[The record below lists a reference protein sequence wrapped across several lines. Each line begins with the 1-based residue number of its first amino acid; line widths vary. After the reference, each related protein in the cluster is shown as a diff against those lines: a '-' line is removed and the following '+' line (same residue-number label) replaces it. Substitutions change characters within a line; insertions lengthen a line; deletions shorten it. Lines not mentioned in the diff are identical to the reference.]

1 MMKKL
6 LLPMFFVVSLFF
18 ISHPLNASAQVV
30 DETKLKTAQFDY
42 EDYYQ
47 NKVITYRGDSGITF
61 TSYSTKWNTVEKLKA
76 LETELL
82 KNKHGEEL
90 KLLSTINIF
99 PDYPAGQDVLGQYFA
114 EYTYGSKSVSL
125 SPNRKIYLYGGDK
138 YSTVESIAST
148 MAHEY
153 GHHFT
158 FYHLF
163 KKEHLVPSKWKESQ
177 YAQIRHMKQYD
188 PFNQNPVPYKWDLSE
203 ILAEDYVELF
213 GSSKAIASHMPMNS
227 VIQSPFEN
235 KGIQQYWTEAIQ
247 EKEYKPEETIPLYLT
262 DYKSSSL
269 LSLQL
274 TALNLGKLDTYLVAQ
289 DDEDKYLPVLFDTFK
304 GAMQVRKW
312 YEGEKLGSKS
322 SWLFSKDQNNGI
334 VFKLIQHSEDGFNRG
349 SERLKIN
356 LQNIEGSEISNA
368 KLIEHLTLTK
378 EEIEE
383 KMLQEGIREGVPY
396 ELIKAVAAVSSNY
409 EQFQNEQPK
418 VDDNGRIGIMGVKLT
433 AEQAA
438 AQNIDFESLKY
449 SPLYNIEIGVK
460 LLKEHF
466 NDNTLP
472 SMRNKNQQMLEHW
485 YFALMAYRG
494 FTEDTNP
501 QKTDNF
507 QHSIYKYIAD
517 ITTRDLQ
524 EIPYIEASQYNGVV
538 KLTKKVYPL
547 EGATEATS
555 LYTNN
560 QKGYIYTGKGVLYN
574 QPGEKV
580 LTSLPKYTPVLIRE
594 NAMLKDGHLFYKVN
608 TFNGQN
614 GYIRAEHIK
623 GGDVTIFSDI
633 VQDEVVSAVGY
644 LQLRGVIEGY
654 GDGTFRPYQSLSRE
668 HAAKM
673 IVQELQLTK
682 DPTYKMKSTDV
693 NKDNLYYTQLAI
705 LEQYDIMGR
714 GGKLRPKE
722 PLTREQMAAVL
733 ARAYSKV
740 YKEAGQER
748 VFKDVKKTSWSYNDI
763 NILAE
768 NRITVLNEYY
778 RPYENVT
785 RGQFALFLQR
795 SASLK

>member
-18 ISHPLNASAQVV
+18 IIHPLNTSAQVV

-47 NKVITYRGDSGITF
+47 NKVMTYRGDSGVAFI
-61 TSYSTKWNTVEKLKA
+61 SYSTKWNTIEKLKA

-90 KLLSTINIF
+90 RLLSTINIF

-138 YSTVESIAST
+138 YSTVENIAPT
-148 MAHEY
+148 MSHEY

-163 KKEHLVPSKWKESQ
+163 KKEHLVPSKWKDSQ
-177 YAQIRHMKQYD
+177 YAQIRHMTQYE

-213 GSSKAIASHMPMNS
+213 GSSKAVATHMPMNS
-227 VIQSPFEN
+227 EIQSPFEN
-235 KGIQQYWTEAIQ
+235 KGIQQYWTDAIQ
-247 EKEYKPEETIPLYLT
+247 EKGYKPEEAIPLYLT

-274 TALNLGKLDTYLVAQ
+274 TALKLGTHDTYLVAQ
-289 DDEDKYLPVLFDTFK
+289 DDEDKYLPILLDTFK
-304 GAMQVRKW
+304 GVMQVRKW

-322 SWLFSKDQNNGI
+322 SWLFSIDQNSGV
-334 VFKLIQHSEDGFNRG
+334 VFKLIQHSEIGFNRG

-356 LQNIEGSEISNA
+356 LQNIEESKTSNA
-368 KLIEHLTLTK
+368 KLIEHLNLTK

-383 KMLQEGIREGVPY
+383 KMLQEGIRQSVPY
-396 ELIKAVAAVSSNY
+396 ELITAVAAQSSNY
-409 EQFQNEQPK
+409 EQFQNGQPK
-418 VDDNGRIGIMGVKLT
+418 VDENGRIGIMGVKLT

-449 SPLYNIEIGVK
+449 SPLYNIEVGVR
-460 LLKEHF
+460 LLKEEF
-466 NDNTLP
+466 DDNTLP
-472 SMRNKNQQMLEHW
+472 SMKNKNQKMLEHW
-485 YFALMAYRG
+485 YFALIAYRG

-501 QKTDNF
+501 QKRNSF
-507 QHSIYKYIAD
+507 QHFVYKYIED
-517 ITTRDLQ
+517 MIGRDLK
-524 EIPYIEASQYNGVV
+524 ELSYVEASQDNGIV
-538 KLTKKVYPL
+538 KLTKKVYPS
-547 EGATEATS
+547 EEATEATS

-560 QKGYIYTGKGVLYN
+560 QKGYAYTDKGVLYN
-574 QPGEKV
+574 QPGGKGF
-580 LTSLPKYTPVLIRE
+580 TSLLKYTPFLIRE
-594 NAMLKDGHLFYKVN
+594 KALLKDGHLFYKVN

-623 GGDVTIFSDI
+623 GGDITIFSDI
-633 VQDEVVSAVGY
+633 VQGEVVSAVGY
-644 LQLRGVIEGY
+644 LQLRRVIEGY
-654 GDGTFRPYQSLSRE
+654 GDGTFRPYQPLSRE

-673 IVQELQLTK
+673 LVQELQLTK
-682 DPTYKMKSTDV
+682 DSTYKMKAIDV

-714 GGKLRPKE
+714 GGELRPKE

-740 YKEAGQER
+740 YKKAEQER
-748 VFKDVKKTSWSYNDI
+748 VFKDVKRTSWSYNDI

-768 NRITVLNEYY
+768 NKITVLNEYY

-795 SASLK
+795 SAALK